1 MAALVVVLISS
12 YVAAQEPAVPAL
24 QDSKQQEIKAQEA
37 KPKEE
42 RAATKPAFTLKV
54 KTKPIL
60 NLSLKAEKAKLADVT
75 EQLSKNLKIPIFLGK
90 GMEKQLISVEF
101 SELTLEPAMQLLA
114 PEVYIDYE
122 INMAAG
128 NQPRPLGI
136 FFYAANQSEPP
147 ANAVVRGN
155 NQALLIEGNTE
166 DGVEPQTD
174 EEKKKLEEQP
184 LQVLFEDDFLT
195 VRAKHQPLALVLLK
209 IGDELGI
216 PVDISSES
224 SEIVDMVINKLPVE
238 DAIRR
243 LSPNIKLFMRADL
256 QHAERRALRLA
267 LGAPEKVTQQAP

>member
-1 MAALVVVLISS
+1 M
-12 YVAAQEPAVPAL
+12 AAQEPAIPAL
-24 QDSKQQEIKAQEA
+24 QDSKQQEIKAQAA

-54 KTKPIL
+54 KAKPIL

-75 EQLSKNLKIPIFLGK
+75 EQLSRNLKIPVFLGQ

-155 NQALLIEGNTE
+155 NQSLLIEGNTE